1 MIYKDR
7 SCNDCI
13 KKSVCYAVGNN
24 TERAQT
30 CNEYLKKESILLTPV
45 KVGQLIYVPYRSGV
59 VVEYI
64 VNELCYNEEGA
75 YLSATITCDEK
86 AYPESFALDKFGST
100 FFTTQ
105 YEAKTYKWR
114 IENV

>member
-1 MIYKDR
+1 MIHKDR

-30 CNEYLKKESILLTPV
+30 CNEYLNKDSVNISPI
-45 KVGQLIYVPYRSGV
+45 KVNQTIYVPMDNEII
-59 VVEYI
+59 EYI
-64 VNELCYNEEGA
+64 VYSVNFDHTGNYITA
-75 YLSATITCDEK
+75 RLSGYDNY
-86 AYPESFALDKFGST
+86 YPQNFDLNDFGKI
-100 FFTTQ
+100 FFNTP
-105 YEAKTYKWR
+105 YEAKTYKGR